1 MGFFR
6 NPLSESVT
14 EATVTF
20 TPFQENHWLRI
31 IRKDG
36 TIAFR
41 KYGKEL
47 RDEAKFRAFWKKEK
61 LAGIH
66 ASEVDLIGD
75 HEEIL
80 KYLIDTVDAVINA
93 IKQEIGHID
102 EIRKGNIRLKSSRT
116 PRVQQEGEQ
125 LQNTLYRKI
134 LPHVR
139 ELKNRGNVLMSQATD
154 LEKELA

>member
-6 NPLSESVT
+6 NPLSGSVT
-14 EATVTF
+14 EQTVTF

-41 KYGKEL
+41 RYGKEL
-47 RDEAKFRAFWKKEK
+47 KDEARFRAFWKKEN

-66 ASEVDLIGD
+66 ASEFDLIED
-75 HEEIL
+75 HEEVI
-80 KYLIDTVDAVINA
+80 KYLIDTVEAVINA

-102 EIRKGNIRLKSSRT
+102 EIRKGNIKLRSSKSS
-116 PRVQQEGEQ
+116 RVQQEGTQ
-125 LQNTLYRKI
+125 LQGLLYQKI
-134 LPHVR
+134 LPHVTK
-139 ELKNRGNVLMSQATD
+139 LKNRGNVLMAQATD